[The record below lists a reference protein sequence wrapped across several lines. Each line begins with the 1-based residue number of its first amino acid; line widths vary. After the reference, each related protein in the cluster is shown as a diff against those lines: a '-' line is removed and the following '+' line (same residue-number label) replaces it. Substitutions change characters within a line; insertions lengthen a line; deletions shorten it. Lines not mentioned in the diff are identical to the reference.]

1 MVKMAAAL
9 LLFVGGVCLLP
20 QQLWAGA
27 TPPITYAKLLDTDS
41 GPGGALRW
49 KRCVLNC
56 TCAHHDG
63 PCPIAALEELCRS
76 TPHCA
81 GFNSHGWLKS
91 CVAKGCGQTNEP
103 SPGCDLYVGSATTS
117 GGWPAP
123 PPNPKPH
130 MPPLG
135 PAPAPWKPHA
145 WPHSPP
151 PTPPAPP
158 TTPPAPVPPVEDW
171 HFPEEERAE
180 LAAAGQ
186 LRIVSVDAASNSS
199 GTIHLSVGSAPVESL
214 GVGDTACSG
223 WQLRSF
229 IVGAGLGPP
238 IAVLEHDWSRWGS
251 LLFVQP
257 SATAEEGLQ
266 QLGECELVAAPT
278 SCFVARK
285 GVGRTSALRRPR
297 YALEA
302 VDRDYFVK
310 ARDLPTDY
318 LRERMCETTDG
329 EPTFASAASLL
340 PPSRDYAMVGN
351 LAAHTK
357 FSVSADGRVKS
368 GNHSIYTP
376 MEQADVTNGADG
388 SELLWDPR
396 NHIAWWPVYNFSE
409 YKSAVVGRTSRAVT
423 VSAWDTTAR
432 RGFALMATPNT
443 RRGIQKGGDGAA
455 YDPAEILLRLE
466 DVSVAA
472 AAGEQRDTPRYFAVQ
487 DCGMGK
493 TSLCRT
499 PQQRTLPDPAEFYAH
514 LLHHTLGWNIFH
526 GEVKPARRLGL
537 GAAPMQLQLG
547 GKNASGEGTRLV
559 DMSRAVISAGM
570 TMYLGMRPNYGDGS
584 IYWSVTAHDAGS
596 LPLITAALDRA
607 LLLWGHPL
615 AAAARVEFY
624 LNTYVRNSSGLTP
637 ENHAG
642 MTRNP
647 LYEKDGR
654 GPPGSLDL
662 KQWGCGHGPG
672 GEVMPHNFQDSLAD
686 YGQLIELWVDLA
698 RAMEQEPGGA
708 AWVERTWPQLQQL
721 ANFTLHLHDEA
732 IDAKHPF
739 PAEGLLVG
747 PAEHDTCAYYG
758 PFFSI
763 NAWTWRGW
771 KMLRGFVLDT
781 DAALPGADDAYAA
794 MLGARIATL
803 ARAIE
808 AAVSVSLVRKDRKAF
823 FLPPYAVVNATPYSS
838 MIERGEQGS
847 SGASSYTNFR
857 YWAEMLSSGFFSP
870 EISHAISDFRE
881 THTGTLSGMT
891 RFLDHLDDMPAEG
904 YAYSAMDLA
913 RVDSF
918 QALLFG
924 HAANYHSRGVFNAP
938 EQMSLYG
945 DGVKG
950 LWTYSDSY
958 RAYLKNGTT
967 GPSDVDI
974 DFCLPSTTL
983 PATMVRWMMLFEERD
998 CDVLALFRATPRR
1011 FFTPGDDAAIE
1022 LAGGT
1027 TRYGTVDA
1035 NVTVKPAA
1043 GLEECPE
1050 TVTASILL
1058 RLHGRG
1064 FVSSAN
1070 RTLNIEV
1077 RLRTHGA
1084 CNGSRH
1090 LKSATV
1096 CVGGGNM
1103 TKFNCHSHAAFD
1115 VDKSSETV
1123 TVRLPVSVSRQSY
1136 RLTIDGHYASDSGS
1150 GHAVKTD
1157 DPLDAASAAASSN
1170 LQYCYIN
1177 SAIACPKRGPVL
1189 PVASDTCCVNWYSP
1203 SGFGCGA
1210 SVSAALVN
1218 ASQGCGDGFP
1228 ANTTAVCC
1236 KPGPSDPPSKTL
1248 PNVLVLGDSVSIH
1261 YTVQNADNLTSRLA
1275 DVGKVQ
1281 HAPYDLA
1288 DGGALDTA
1296 WGVACL
1302 DNWLRTQ
1309 HWAPVN
1315 WSVIVFNF
1323 GLHDRSNDSYCEG
1336 LYRAQLT
1343 EIATRLNATGAQ
1355 LIYATTTPFMPQRLL
1370 NNTCIEDMNS
1380 IARKVVKPFGAT
1392 VVDLY
1397 KKVTDVCGSVYTNCS
1412 ICAAT
1417 PCDFHYKEPGR
1428 EMLATAVAGAI
1439 RKLLPKILDTS
1450 LPAFKTDDPLLLATV
1465 PAAVAKTRDP
1475 IVVSVDSARRTPPLY
1490 GWSSEITVTD
1500 VSDTQ
1505 LAATTART
1513 GASIARYPGGTP
1525 ADYMDWRTDWHWPN
1539 MTWSPHDGPWFDVHP
1554 RPASPS
1560 AWRKWTQAASIPCTV
1575 IDVCQLCNNTEQC
1588 CTLELELAGLH
1599 EHARVGN
1606 DVTHVELGNEMYD
1619 SSRADVLRQYP
1630 QPKDYAD
1637 KMLGWVKA
1645 IKREFPQVKVALV
1658 GMQADKATWPQQAR
1672 PGVHASVP
1680 TCTRTNT
1687 SATCRQFNWNKEVLE
1702 SEASRQADAATMHLY
1717 FSEYQNYNA
1726 SQMLADPLSFDHFIG
1741 RAFTTAF
1748 DNAEHQAQ
1756 AVPLHLRIWVTE
1768 AGLYGSDPTHRTWV
1782 DALTIVALDC
1792 LLALSNRTDLILMY
1806 GLSEG
1811 SDPAVVSPLYSCD
1824 KSGPCAPHSAAG
1836 KADFQVTPSGVAQG
1850 LLFAAA
1856 KRAASDTMSP
1866 LVFSHNPQ
1874 LSPAENRSK
1883 SLVGFRFASEGGG
1896 EALILNLGN
1905 ATINLDMRAVFPR
1918 ATANVGGGGELHLT
1932 QLYAKTRA
1940 DAVVAGLN
1948 ATTLGHDKM
1957 RVHAGALICLRPF
1970 SVSSITS
1977 LANLQQALNDDVV
1990 SPPRSR

>member
-1 MVKMAAAL
+1 V
-9 LLFVGGVCLLP
+9 
-20 QQLWAGA
+20 
-27 TPPITYAKLLDTDS
+27 D
-41 GPGGALRW
+41 
-49 KRCVLNC
+49 
-56 TCAHHDG
+56 
-63 PCPIAALEELCRS
+63 
-76 TPHCA
+76 
-81 GFNSHGWLKS
+81 
-91 CVAKGCGQTNEP
+91 
-103 SPGCDLYVGSATTS
+103 
-117 GGWPAP
+117 
-123 PPNPKPH
+123 
-130 MPPLG
+130 
-135 PAPAPWKPHA
+135 
-145 WPHSPP
+145 
-151 PTPPAPP
+151 
-158 TTPPAPVPPVEDW
+158 DW
-171 HFPEEERAE
+171 HFPAEERAE

-186 LRIVSVDAASNSS
+186 LWIVSVDAASNSS
-199 GTIHLSVGSAPVESL
+199 GKIHLSVGSAPVESL
-214 GVGDTACSG
+214 GVGDTARSG

-257 SATAEEGLQ
+257 SITAEEGLQ

-278 SCFVARK
+278 LCFVARK

-297 YALEA
+297 YVLEA
-302 VDRDYFVK
+302 VDRDYFDK
-310 ARDLPTDY
+310 ARDSPTDY

-351 LAAHTK
+351 SVAHTK

-396 NHIAWWPVYNFSE
+396 NHTAWWPVYNFSE

-466 DVSVAA
+466 DVSGAA
-472 AAGEQRDTPRYFAVQ
+472 AAGEQRETPRYFAVQ

-526 GEVKPARRLGL
+526 GEVKPARQLGL

-547 GKNASGEGTRLV
+547 GENASGEGTRLV

-615 AAAARVEFY
+615 AAATRVEFY

-642 MTRNP
+642 MTRNS

-654 GPPGSLDL
+654 GPPGSLDF

-794 MLGARIATL
+794 MLGPRIATL

-958 RAYLKNGTT
+958 RAYLSSGIT
-967 GPSDVDI
+967 GSSDVDI

-998 CDVLALFRATPRR
+998 HDVLALFRATPRR

-1050 TVTASILL
+1050 AATASLLL

-1070 RTLNIEV
+1070 RTLDIEV

-1096 CVGGGNM
+1096 CAGGGNM
-1103 TKFNCHSHAAFD
+1103 TKFNCHPHAAFD

-1136 RLTIDGHYASDSGS
+1136 RLTIDGHYASGFGS
-1150 GHAVKTD
+1150 GNAVKTD

-1189 PVASDTCCVNWYSP
+1189 PVASDTCCVNWHSP

-1248 PNVLVLGDSVSIH
+1248 PNVLVLGDSEVVTIRLSALASPQRHGLIVTGHFASASIIKTDDESTSAAVPQITYTQLKGITTGDTLRLKRCTVNITCPGTPTCCYNPHGSHRGRGLFCAILALEEACRTTPGCAGFDTDGWLKASVSGPRVHGTSIDTYVGSEKVPGTFPPPQPLPSPH
-1261 YTVQNADNLTSRLA
+1261 PHPPGPPSPPSPPGPPAPPAPSHTNVTAVVDEDHTDHIKIGSFLQVNVGWGNCTTDICTRAELTEAGVFTRCFEACKAHLDCALWMIGPAYVHGRSAPNCWLMPGYGERQLNLGYFSMCTSVAVDGSCHKVPKPKLPTFVCNRSQCIPGTGHFSYTDADCFGQCASINISGIGKTSRYQSINQTKAAPATLA
-1275 DVGKVQ
+1275 RTHQPRPNPQLPTVLSPARFRPLPVGAVVPAGWLLVQ
-1281 HAPYDLA
+1281 LKLQA
-1288 DGGALDTA
+1288 
-1296 WGVACL
+1296 
-1302 DNWLRTQ
+1302 
-1309 HWAPVN
+1309 
-1315 WSVIVFNF
+1315 
-1323 GLHDRSNDSYCEG
+1323 EG
-1336 LYRAQLT
+1336 LSGHLAMFWPDVARSMWLNGANVSNLSPCAVFARA
-1343 EIATRLNATGAQ
+1343 
-1355 LIYATTTPFMPQRLL
+1355 
-1370 NNTCIEDMNS
+1370 
-1380 IARKVVKPFGAT
+1380 
-1392 VVDLY
+1392 
-1397 KKVTDVCGSVYTNCS
+1397 
-1412 ICAAT
+1412 
-1417 PCDFHYKEPGR
+1417 PGR
-1428 EMLATAVAGAI
+1428 EQILSTEGGVYRLAPASST
-1439 RKLLPKILDTS
+1439 RQPDTVH
-1450 LPAFKTDDPLLLATV
+1450 T
-1465 PAAVAKTRDP
+1465 
-1475 IVVSVDSARRTPPLY
+1475 
-1490 GWSSEITVTD
+1490 
-1500 VSDTQ
+1500 
-1505 LAATTART
+1505 
-1513 GASIARYPGGTP
+1513 TP
-1525 ADYMDWRTDWHWPN
+1525 AVGSWR
-1539 MTWSPHDGPWFDVHP
+1539 PHGQPQ
-1554 RPASPS
+1554 RG
-1560 AWRKWTQAASIPCTV
+1560 WT
-1575 IDVCQLCNNTEQC
+1575 
-1588 CTLELELAGLH
+1588 
-1599 EHARVGN
+1599 
-1606 DVTHVELGNEMYD
+1606 
-1619 SSRADVLRQYP
+1619 
-1630 QPKDYAD
+1630 
-1637 KMLGWVKA
+1637 
-1645 IKREFPQVKVALV
+1645 
-1658 GMQADKATWPQQAR
+1658 
-1672 PGVHASVP
+1672 
-1680 TCTRTNT
+1680 
-1687 SATCRQFNWNKEVLE
+1687 
-1702 SEASRQADAATMHLY
+1702 LY
-1717 FSEYQNYNA
+1717 
-1726 SQMLADPLSFDHFIG
+1726 
-1741 RAFTTAF
+1741 
-1748 DNAEHQAQ
+1748 
-1756 AVPLHLRIWVTE
+1756 
-1768 AGLYGSDPTHRTWV
+1768 
-1782 DALTIVALDC
+1782 
-1792 LLALSNRTDLILMY
+1792 
-1806 GLSEG
+1806 
-1811 SDPAVVSPLYSCD
+1811 
-1824 KSGPCAPHSAAG
+1824 
-1836 KADFQVTPSGVAQG
+1836 
-1850 LLFAAA
+1850 
-1856 KRAASDTMSP
+1856 
-1866 LVFSHNPQ
+1866 
-1874 LSPAENRSK
+1874 
-1883 SLVGFRFASEGGG
+1883 
-1896 EALILNLGN
+1896 
-1905 ATINLDMRAVFPR
+1905 
-1918 ATANVGGGGELHLT
+1918 
-1932 QLYAKTRA
+1932 
-1940 DAVVAGLN
+1940 
-1948 ATTLGHDKM
+1948 
-1957 RVHAGALICLRPF
+1957 
-1970 SVSSITS
+1970 
-1977 LANLQQALNDDVV
+1977 
-1990 SPPRSR
+1990 